1 MSMAMT
7 EAAKPGTFELI
18 ERAAQPT
25 AVIPI
30 ETTPD
35 GIGPAL
41 GQAFAEVQAALG
53 RAGVAPVGPPFA
65 RYFEHSPARMTLEAG
80 FPVGMPVG
88 GDGRVKP
95 GELPAGRI
103 VQTWHAGG
111 YDTVAETYGRL
122 EAWIRENGHTPAGPP
137 WEVYLTDPTSQPDP
151 SRWMTEIL
159 WPIRPPWGCMSLHL
173 PGHIKG

>member
-1 MSMAMT
+1 MPRTVIEERTS
-7 EAAKPGTFELI
+7 GTFELI
-18 ERAAQPT
+18 DRAAQPT
-25 AVIPI
+25 AVIAI

-35 GIGPAL
+35 GIGSAL

-65 RYFEHSPARMTLEAG
+65 RYFEYSPALVDLEAG
-80 FPVGMPVG
+80 CPVGAPVS

-103 VQTWHAGG
+103 AQAWHAGG

-122 EAWIRENGHTPAGPP
+122 ETWIRELGHTPAGPP
-137 WEVYLTDPTSQPDP
+137 WEVYLTDPAREPD
-151 SRWMTEIL
+151 SSHRMTQIL
-159 WPIRPPWGCMSLHL
+159 WPVR
-173 PGHIKG
+173 